1 VGREVY
7 VFFLRSIR
15 RRLVTGFTIALALLL
30 AVAAAA
36 IFGLVWHQ
44 QAVDEFKTL
53 VHHSP
58 DKGKL
63 IEALAEPLIALK
75 SNVAPHRPEA
85 VKKIKDDFRNK
96 VNDAVAESH
105 QFRERIE
112 QKVHGLELSQRGVGT
127 VILSMKLTTVDE
139 ELMKLSELEDQIQ
152 FPPDGSSR
160 KMIAEIRMQAS
171 EHVLRIIE
179 VLGRLPAYQTEQ
191 TVAEQT
197 VAGLQMEQQRS
208 AQLLNTVLILTF
220 VAVATYAIT
229 VICGFQWISAP
240 LRTIAKGTSR
250 IANGDADH
258 RLGSVSRWND
268 EFADV
273 AANCNRMANRFQE
286 AEDSLSAKVEE
297 RSRQLVRSER
307 LAGVGFLSAGVAHE
321 INTPL
326 SAITIAAESL
336 QYRLRE
342 HLAPDHADT
351 TEALGRL
358 DMIQRESKRCGQITR
373 RLLDFSRNDKQHILS
388 HDLTHVVQEVL
399 DMVRPMDRYSDR
411 AVVFDET
418 DSLFLEI
425 NASQIKQVVLNLV
438 SNGLQATDAGGTVRI
453 HLEGQTDWVIMEISD
468 DGHGMEPENISNLFE
483 PFYSTKETGQGT
495 GLGLS
500 ISHRIIEEHHGTID
514 PFSEG
519 AGKGSR
525 FSIRLPRRQPQQKAA

>member
-1 VGREVY
+1 M
-7 VFFLRSIR
+7 FFLRSIR

-53 VHHSP
+53 VHDSP

-63 IEALAEPLIALK
+63 IEVLAEPLVALK
-75 SNVAPHRPEA
+75 SNVAPHRPDA
-85 VKKIKDDFRNK
+85 VKKIRDDFRNK
-96 VNDAVAESH
+96 VSDAVAESH

-112 QKVHGLELSQRGVGT
+112 QKVHGLDLSQRGVGT
-127 VILSMKLTTVDE
+127 VILSGKLATVDE

-152 FPPDGSSR
+152 FPPNGSSQ
-160 KMIAEIRMQAS
+160 KLIAKIRMQAS
-171 EHVLRIIE
+171 EHVLRIYE

-220 VAVATYAIT
+220 LAVVTYAVT

-250 IANGDADH
+250 IANGDADY

-268 EFADV
+268 EFADL
-273 AANCNRMANRFQE
+273 AANCNRMANRFHE

-342 HLAPDHADT
+342 HLDPDHEDT
-351 TEALGRL
+351 AEALGRL

-373 RLLDFSRNDKQHILS
+373 RLLDFSRNDKQHILP
-388 HDLTHVVQEVL
+388 HDLTQVVQEVL

-411 AVVFDET
+411 AVVFEET
-418 DSLFLEI
+418 EPLFLEI

-438 SNGLQATDAGGTVRI
+438 ANGLQATDTGGTVQIR
-453 HLEGQTDWVIMEISD
+453 LEGQTDWVVMEISD
-468 DGHGMEPENISNLFE
+468 DGHGMEPESIGNLFE

-500 ISHRIIEEHHGTID
+500 ITHRIIEEHHGTID

-519 AGKGSR
+519 PGKGSR
-525 FSIRLPRRQPQQKAA
+525 FSIRLPRRQPQEKAA

>member
-1 VGREVY
+1 M
-7 VFFLRSIR
+7 FFLRSIR

-36 IFGLVWHQ
+36 ILGLIWHQ

-63 IEALAEPLIALK
+63 IEVLAETLIALK

-85 VKKIKDDFRNK
+85 VQKIKNDFRNK
-96 VNDAVAESH
+96 VNDAAGEAR

-112 QKVHGLELSQRGVGT
+112 QTVNGLELSQRGVGT

-139 ELMKLSELEDQIQ
+139 ELRKLSELEDQIQ
-152 FPPDGSSR
+152 FQLDGTSPELISS
-160 KMIAEIRMQAS
+160 IRMQAS
-171 EHVLRIIE
+171 EHVLRIYE

-191 TVAEQT
+191 TVA
-197 VAGLQMEQQRS
+197 GLQMEQQRS
-208 AQLLNTVLILTF
+208 AGLLNTVLILTF
-220 VAVATYAIT
+220 VAVVTYAIT
-229 VICGFQWISAP
+229 IICGFQWISAP

-250 IANGDADH
+250 IANGDTDH

-268 EFADV
+268 EFADL
-273 AANCNRMANRFQE
+273 AANCNRMANRFHE

-336 QYRLRE
+336 QCRLSA
-342 HLAPDHADT
+342 HLDLDHQDT
-351 TEALGRL
+351 AEALRRL

-373 RLLDFSRNDKQHILS
+373 RLLDFARNEKQHILP

-411 AVVFDET
+411 AVVFEET
-418 DSLFLEI
+418 DPLILEI

-438 SNGLQATDAGGTVRI
+438 ANGLQATDAGGTVQIR
-453 HLEGQTDWVIMEISD
+453 LEGQTDWVIMEISD
-468 DGHGMEPENISNLFE
+468 DGHGMESENIGNLFE
-483 PFYSTKETGQGT
+483 PFFSTKETGQGT

-500 ISHRIIEEHHGTID
+500 ITHRIIEEHHGTID
-514 PFSEG
+514 PYSEG
-519 AGKGSR
+519 PGKGSR